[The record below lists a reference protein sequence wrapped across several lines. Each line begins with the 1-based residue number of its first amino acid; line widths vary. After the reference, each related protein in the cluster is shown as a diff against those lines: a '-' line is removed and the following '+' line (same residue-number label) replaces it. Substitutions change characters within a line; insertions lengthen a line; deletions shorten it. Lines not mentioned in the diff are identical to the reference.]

1 MSGSTR
7 PVSGEPTPQKPQTLK
22 ELEEEH
28 IRRVLAL
35 CEGRTTEAAEI
46 LGIGRATLYRR
57 FKDLGID
64 KYGKTLPVTEMSERA
79 LRRLRSRSQ
88 EA

>member
-7 PVSGEPTPQKPQTLK
+7 PEPGEPEPKRPQTLK

-35 CEGRTTEAAEI
+35 CEGRTSEAART

-57 FKDLGID
+57 LSDLGID

-79 LRRLRSRSQ
+79 LRRLKPRSQ